1 MISKLIVYAC
11 PTGQLADQI
20 AAYYARSHAECGPNA
35 AHAYP
40 PHCTLTG
47 FFHDDVESI
56 PRYKNALAAALQRAK
71 PQQPT
76 PVITISDLVIDER
89 FLYLQLDSPWL
100 IALITDFAA
109 TVDSP
114 SRRDPLRLKD
124 WLHLSLAY
132 EFPPSQ
138 YPSLAQLARELVDIS
153 ASVGWQLRLYERYAD
168 ADWTC
173 HARCE
178 LESLSRPQ

>member
-20 AAYYARSHAECGPNA
+20 AAYYARSRAECGPNA

-89 FLYLQLDSPWL
+89 FRYLQLDSPWN
-100 IALITDFAA
+100 
-109 TVDSP
+109 
-114 SRRDPLRLKD
+114 
-124 WLHLSLAY
+124 
-132 EFPPSQ
+132 
-138 YPSLAQLARELVDIS
+138 S
-153 ASVGWQLRLYERYAD
+153 ASGAASNWASAPIWSWLRPPDDRGCA
-168 ADWTC
+168 
-173 HARCE
+173 AR
-178 LESLSRPQ
+178 SGMASRSI